1 MGFFK
6 NIADTLRGN
15 RVDYQELI
23 AQGAIVVDVRS
34 PREFSNGH
42 APGSKNI
49 PLQSLPDKLKSLKG
63 KEIIL
68 VCRSGMRAGKAK
80 SILQNNGITAHN
92 AGGWQKV
99 L

>member
-6 NIADTLRGN
+6 NIADSLRGN
-15 RVDYQELI
+15 SVDYQDLI
-23 AQGAIVVDVRS
+23 ANGAIVVDVRS
-34 PREFSNGH
+34 PGEFASGH

-49 PLQSLPDKLKSLKG
+49 PLQSLPDKIKSLKG
-63 KEIIL
+63 NEVIL

-80 SILQNNGITAHN
+80 AILQSNGITAYN